1 MSKLLSTRFSNGA
14 VHLSQL
20 LLRLCFGGFIMTH
33 GWPKLVNFSEYVK
46 KFPDP
51 IGLGQNVA
59 LGLTIFAEFFC
70 GAFLVLGLLTRWATV
85 PLIILMLV
93 IIFVIHSADPLGK
106 KEMAYMYL
114 FAFIAILITGPG
126 KYSVDG
132 AIGK

>member
-20 LLRLCFGGFIMTH
+20 VLRLGFGGFIMMH
-33 GWPKLVNFSEYVK
+33 GWPKLANFSEYVK

-70 GAFLVLGLLTRWATV
+70 GAFLVMGLLTRWATI
-85 PLIILMLV
+85 PLIICMTVIILV
-93 IIFVIHSADPLGK
+93 IHGADPVMK
-106 KEMAYMYL
+106 KETPIL
-114 FAFIAILITGPG
+114 FLIAFVAILITGPG
-126 KYSVDG
+126 KYSIDG